1 MSIELKSSSSK
12 MPKALKLLNSI
23 SSFLFEEECGE
34 CKFMKEGELKAL
46 RKAAEI
52 ISKAHTRNLKKS
64 KS

>member
-23 SSFLFEEECGE
+23 SSFLFEEEFGE
-34 CKFMKEGELKAL
+34 CKLMKESELKSL
-46 RKAAEI
+46 RKAAEV